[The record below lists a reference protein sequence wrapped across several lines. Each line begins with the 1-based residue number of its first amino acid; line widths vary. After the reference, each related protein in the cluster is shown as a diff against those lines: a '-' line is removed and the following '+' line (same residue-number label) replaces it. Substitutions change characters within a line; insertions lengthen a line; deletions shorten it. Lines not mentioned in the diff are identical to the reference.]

1 MSLKKRTIE
10 SLQLTIDA
18 RKKNLTTDAKRDLV
32 IVESP
37 SKARTVGRFL
47 GKNYVVLASM
57 GHVRDL
63 PKDWDVEDIDNNFQA
78 PYVNTKKTLISEI
91 KKAAKQAESV
101 YLATDPDREGE
112 AISWHLVE
120 AAKLGDSKDLK
131 RVVFHEITDAAV
143 QEAFAHPRQ
152 IDMHLVNAQQARRVL
167 DRGVGYKGSN
177 FLWSKIPGGR
187 RKGLSAGRVQSI
199 ALKII
204 VDRERE
210 IEAFKPQEYWVITA
224 DLQTQSTQ
232 DKHIF
237 SASLKTIPGQKG
249 KPVINNES
257 AAMSIKDDL
266 ERAVY
271 KVSNVTRREAR
282 QRTRPPF
289 TTSTLQQQA
298 ARSFRYS
305 ASRTMRIAQSLYEGI
320 VQQNSEPEGLITY
333 MRTDSTNLAE
343 NALNEAE
350 KFIVT
355 KYGAD
360 YSSGPRRYRT
370 KSKSA
375 QEAHEAIRPT
385 SIENTPEKLTPYLS
399 SEQLRLYTMIWKRT
413 IASQMTD
420 AIVDN
425 TGVDIKAI
433 ATNGKE
439 YIVRATGSVIK
450 FDGFRKLYIETK
462 DEDSQND
469 DSAQL
474 PSLQE
479 GDSLEKQTINADQ
492 KFTQPPP
499 RFTEANLI
507 RFLEEQGIGRPSTWA
522 TIVGTIEKRQYVDRE
537 KSRFK
542 PTPTGTAVSDLL
554 TKHIS
559 SIMDTGFTAG
569 IETKLDSIADG
580 DQNWIN
586 MLKEFF
592 EPFVKE
598 ISIAKEKADR
608 VPSERLV
615 QLSDE
620 KCLGGDYLVIRQSR
634 YGKFLGCGKFPECRV
649 AISTRPGER
658 ASGEVTEN
666 WKVDWEAAMENCA
679 IAHPEAA
686 AIFAAAA
693 EKKRGSRKQSKKR
706 AKTKVKS
713 GK

>member
-1 MSLKKRTIE
+1 M
-10 SLQLTIDA
+10 
-18 RKKNLTTDAKRDLV
+18 TTDAKRDLV

-120 AAKLGDSKDLK
+120 AAELGDSKDLK

-204 VDRERE
+204 VDREQE

-224 DLQTQSTQ
+224 DLQTHSTIDKQ

-266 ERAVY
+266 DRAVY

-343 NALNEAE
+343 NALTEAE

-370 KSKSA
+370 RSKSA

-385 SIENTPEKLTPYLS
+385 SIQNTPEKLTPYLS

-598 ISIAKEKADR
+598 VSTAKEKADR

-620 KCLGGDYLVIRQSR
+620 KCVGGDYLVIRQSR

-713 GK
+713 AK

>member
-1 MSLKKRTIE
+1 M
-10 SLQLTIDA
+10 
-18 RKKNLTTDAKRDLV
+18 TTDAKRDLV

-343 NALNEAE
+343 NALTEAE

-360 YSSGPRRYRT
+360 YSSGPRRYKT

-598 ISIAKEKADR
+598 ISIAKENADR

>member
-1 MSLKKRTIE
+1 
-10 SLQLTIDA
+10 
-18 RKKNLTTDAKRDLV
+18 
-32 IVESP
+32 
-37 SKARTVGRFL
+37 
-47 GKNYVVLASM
+47 
-57 GHVRDL
+57 
-63 PKDWDVEDIDNNFQA
+63 
-78 PYVNTKKTLISEI
+78 
-91 KKAAKQAESV
+91 
-101 YLATDPDREGE
+101 
-112 AISWHLVE
+112 
-120 AAKLGDSKDLK
+120 
-131 RVVFHEITDAAV
+131 
-143 QEAFAHPRQ
+143 
-152 IDMHLVNAQQARRVL
+152 
-167 DRGVGYKGSN
+167 
-177 FLWSKIPGGR
+177 
-187 RKGLSAGRVQSI
+187 
-199 ALKII
+199 
-204 VDRERE
+204 
-210 IEAFKPQEYWVITA
+210 
-224 DLQTQSTQ
+224 
-232 DKHIF
+232 
-237 SASLKTIPGQKG
+237 
-249 KPVINNES
+249 
-257 AAMSIKDDL
+257 MSIKDDL

-343 NALNEAE
+343 NALTEAE

-370 KSKSA
+370 RSKSA

-706 AKTKVKS
+706 AKTKVRSAK
-713 GK
+713 

>member
-1 MSLKKRTIE
+1 M
-10 SLQLTIDA
+10 
-18 RKKNLTTDAKRDLV
+18 TTDAKRDLV

-343 NALNEAE
+343 NALAEAE

-360 YSSGPRRYRT
+360 YSSGPRRYKT

-666 WKVDWEAAMENCA
+666 WKVVWEAAMENCA

-713 GK
+713 AK

>member
-1 MSLKKRTIE
+1 M
-10 SLQLTIDA
+10 
-18 RKKNLTTDAKRDLV
+18 TTDAKRDLV

-120 AAKLGDSKDLK
+120 AAELGDSKDLK

-266 ERAVY
+266 DRAVY

-343 NALNEAE
+343 NALTEAE

-360 YSSGPRRYRT
+360 YSSGPRRYKT

-385 SIENTPEKLTPYLS
+385 SIENTPEKLAPYLS

>member
-1 MSLKKRTIE
+1 M
-10 SLQLTIDA
+10 
-18 RKKNLTTDAKRDLV
+18 TTDAKRDLV

-224 DLQTQSTQ
+224 DLQTQSTI

-298 ARSFRYS
+298 ARSFSYS
-305 ASRTMRIAQSLYEGI
+305 ASRTMSIAQSLYEGI

-385 SIENTPEKLTPYLS
+385 SIQNTPEKLTPYLS

-542 PTPTGTAVSDLL
+542 PTPTGKAVSDLL

-592 EPFVKE
+592 GPFVKE
-598 ISIAKEKADR
+598 VSIAKEKADR

-706 AKTKVKS
+706 AKTRVKS

>member
-1 MSLKKRTIE
+1 
-10 SLQLTIDA
+10 LTIDA

-224 DLQTQSTQ
+224 DLQTQSTI

-266 ERAVY
+266 EQAVY
-271 KVSNVTRREAR
+271 KVSNVTRREAK

-385 SIENTPEKLTPYLS
+385 SIQNTPEKLTPYLS

-598 ISIAKEKADR
+598 VSIAKEKADR

-620 KCLGGDYLVIRQSR
+620 KCVGGDYLVIRQSR

-686 AIFAAAA
+686 ASFAAAA

>member
-1 MSLKKRTIE
+1 M
-10 SLQLTIDA
+10 
-18 RKKNLTTDAKRDLV
+18 TTDAKRDLV

-224 DLQTQSTQ
+224 DLQTQSTI

-266 ERAVY
+266 DRAVY

-343 NALNEAE
+343 NALTAAE

-370 KSKSA
+370 RSKSA

-693 EKKRGSRKQSKKR
+693 EKKRGSRKQSTKR
-706 AKTKVKS
+706 DKTKVKS

>member
-1 MSLKKRTIE
+1 M
-10 SLQLTIDA
+10 
-18 RKKNLTTDAKRDLV
+18 TTDAKRDLV

-257 AAMSIKDDL
+257 AAMSIKDDP

-343 NALNEAE
+343 NALTEAE

-385 SIENTPEKLTPYLS
+385 SIQNTPEKLTPYLS

-499 RFTEANLI
+499 RFTESNLI

-693 EKKRGSRKQSKKR
+693 ERKRGSRKQSKKR

-713 GK
+713 AK

>member
-1 MSLKKRTIE
+1 M
-10 SLQLTIDA
+10 
-18 RKKNLTTDAKRDLV
+18 TTDAKRDLV

-224 DLQTQSTQ
+224 DLQTHSTIDKQ

-271 KVSNVTRREAR
+271 KVSNVTRREGR

-343 NALNEAE
+343 NALTEAE

-360 YSSGPRRYRT
+360 YSSGPRRYKT

-385 SIENTPEKLTPYLS
+385 SIENTPEKLTRYLS

-522 TIVGTIEKRQYVDRE
+522 SIVGTIEKRQYVDRE

-542 PTPTGTAVSDLL
+542 PTPTGKAVSDLL

-620 KCLGGDYLVIRQSR
+620 KCVGGDYLVIRQSR

>member
-1 MSLKKRTIE
+1 M
-10 SLQLTIDA
+10 
-18 RKKNLTTDAKRDLV
+18 TTDAKRDLV

-224 DLQTQSTQ
+224 DLQTQSTI

-343 NALNEAE
+343 NALTEAE

-713 GK
+713 AK

>member
-1 MSLKKRTIE
+1 M
-10 SLQLTIDA
+10 
-18 RKKNLTTDAKRDLV
+18 TTDAKRDLV

-224 DLQTQSTQ
+224 DLQTQSTI

-271 KVSNVTRREAR
+271 KVSNVTRREAS

-343 NALNEAE
+343 NALTEAE

-370 KSKSA
+370 RSKSA

>member
-1 MSLKKRTIE
+1 M
-10 SLQLTIDA
+10 
-18 RKKNLTTDAKRDLV
+18 TTDAKRDLV

-343 NALNEAE
+343 NALTEAE

-360 YSSGPRRYRT
+360 YSSGPRRYKT

-385 SIENTPEKLTPYLS
+385 SIENTPEKLAPYLS

-706 AKTKVKS
+706 ANTKVKS

>member
-1 MSLKKRTIE
+1 M
-10 SLQLTIDA
+10 
-18 RKKNLTTDAKRDLV
+18 TTDAKRDLV

-224 DLQTQSTQ
+224 DLQTQSTI

-343 NALNEAE
+343 NALTQAE

-370 KSKSA
+370 RSKSA

-385 SIENTPEKLTPYLS
+385 SIQNTPEKLTPYLS

-598 ISIAKEKADR
+598 ISIAKERADR

>member
-1 MSLKKRTIE
+1 M
-10 SLQLTIDA
+10 
-18 RKKNLTTDAKRDLV
+18 TTDAKRDLV

-47 GKNYVVLASM
+47 GKHYVVLASM

-343 NALNEAE
+343 NALTEAE

-360 YSSGPRRYRT
+360 YSSGPRRYKT

-693 EKKRGSRKQSKKR
+693 EKKRGSRKQAKKR
-706 AKTKVKS
+706 DKTRVKS

>member
-1 MSLKKRTIE
+1 M
-10 SLQLTIDA
+10 
-18 RKKNLTTDAKRDLV
+18 TTDAKRDLV

-343 NALNEAE
+343 NALTEAE

-385 SIENTPEKLTPYLS
+385 SIQNTPEKLTPYLS

>member
-1 MSLKKRTIE
+1 
-10 SLQLTIDA
+10 
-18 RKKNLTTDAKRDLV
+18 LTTDAKRDLV

-177 FLWSKIPGGR
+177 FLWSKISGGR

-224 DLQTQSTQ
+224 DLQTQSPI

-343 NALNEAE
+343 NALTESE

-370 KSKSA
+370 RSKSA

-469 DSAQL
+469 DNAQL

-479 GDSLEKQTINADQ
+479 GDSLKKQTINADQ

>member
-1 MSLKKRTIE
+1 M
-10 SLQLTIDA
+10 
-18 RKKNLTTDAKRDLV
+18 TTDAKRDLV

-266 ERAVY
+266 DRAVY

-343 NALNEAE
+343 NALTESE

-370 KSKSA
+370 RSKSA

-592 EPFVKE
+592 EPFVQE
-598 ISIAKEKADR
+598 ISIAKETADR

-620 KCLGGDYLVIRQSR
+620 KCVGGDYLVIRQSR

-713 GK
+713 AK

>member
-1 MSLKKRTIE
+1 M
-10 SLQLTIDA
+10 
-18 RKKNLTTDAKRDLV
+18 TTDAKRDLV

-120 AAKLGDSKDLK
+120 AAELGDSKDLK

-343 NALNEAE
+343 NALTEAE

-360 YSSGPRRYRT
+360 YSSGPRRYKT

-598 ISIAKEKADR
+598 VSIAKEKADR

>member
-1 MSLKKRTIE
+1 M
-10 SLQLTIDA
+10 
-18 RKKNLTTDAKRDLV
+18 TTDAKRDLV

-360 YSSGPRRYRT
+360 YSSGPRRYKT

-385 SIENTPEKLTPYLS
+385 SIENTPEKLARYLS

>member
-1 MSLKKRTIE
+1 M
-10 SLQLTIDA
+10 
-18 RKKNLTTDAKRDLV
+18 TTDAKRDLV

-360 YSSGPRRYRT
+360 YSSGPRRYKT

-469 DSAQL
+469 ESAQL

-479 GDSLEKQTINADQ
+479 GDSLDKQTINADQ

>member
-1 MSLKKRTIE
+1 M
-10 SLQLTIDA
+10 
-18 RKKNLTTDAKRDLV
+18 TTDAKRDLV

-343 NALNEAE
+343 NALTEAE

-360 YSSGPRRYRT
+360 YSSGPRRYKT

-598 ISIAKEKADR
+598 VSIAKEKADR

>member
-1 MSLKKRTIE
+1 M
-10 SLQLTIDA
+10 
-18 RKKNLTTDAKRDLV
+18 TTDAKRDLV

-224 DLQTQSTQ
+224 DLQTQSTI

-249 KPVINNES
+249 KPVIDNES
-257 AAMSIKDDL
+257 TAMSIKDDL

-343 NALNEAE
+343 NALTEAE

-370 KSKSA
+370 RSKSA

-658 ASGEVTEN
+658 ASG
-666 WKVDWEAAMENCA
+666 
-679 IAHPEAA
+679 
-686 AIFAAAA
+686 
-693 EKKRGSRKQSKKR
+693 G
-706 AKTKVKS
+706 
-713 GK
+713 

>member
-1 MSLKKRTIE
+1 M
-10 SLQLTIDA
+10 
-18 RKKNLTTDAKRDLV
+18 TTDAKRDLV

-210 IEAFKPQEYWVITA
+210 IAAFKPQEYWVITA
-224 DLQTQSTQ
+224 DLQTQSPI

-343 NALNEAE
+343 NALTEAE

-360 YSSGPRRYRT
+360 YSSGPRRYKT

-420 AIVDN
+420 AIVDR

>member
-1 MSLKKRTIE
+1 M
-10 SLQLTIDA
+10 
-18 RKKNLTTDAKRDLV
+18 TTDAKRDLV

-385 SIENTPEKLTPYLS
+385 SIQNTPEKLTPYLS

-592 EPFVKE
+592 EPFVQE
-598 ISIAKEKADR
+598 ISIAKETADR

>member
-1 MSLKKRTIE
+1 M
-10 SLQLTIDA
+10 
-18 RKKNLTTDAKRDLV
+18 TTDAKRDLV

-343 NALNEAE
+343 NALTEAE

-360 YSSGPRRYRT
+360 YSSGPRRYKT

-713 GK
+713 RK

>member
-1 MSLKKRTIE
+1 M
-10 SLQLTIDA
+10 
-18 RKKNLTTDAKRDLV
+18 TTDAKRDLV

-204 VDRERE
+204 VDREKE

-224 DLQTQSTQ
+224 DLQTHSTI

>member
-1 MSLKKRTIE
+1 
-10 SLQLTIDA
+10 LTIDA

-343 NALNEAE
+343 NALTEAE

-360 YSSGPRRYRT
+360 YSSGPRRYKT

-666 WKVDWEAAMENCA
+666 WKVDWEAAMGNCA

>member
-1 MSLKKRTIE
+1 M
-10 SLQLTIDA
+10 
-18 RKKNLTTDAKRDLV
+18 TTDAKRDLV

-204 VDRERE
+204 VNRERE

-343 NALNEAE
+343 NALTEAE

-360 YSSGPRRYRT
+360 YSSGPRRYKT

-713 GK
+713 RK

>member
-1 MSLKKRTIE
+1 M
-10 SLQLTIDA
+10 
-18 RKKNLTTDAKRDLV
+18 TTDAKRDLV

-266 ERAVY
+266 DRAVY

-343 NALNEAE
+343 NALTEAE

-360 YSSGPRRYRT
+360 YSSGPRRYKT

>member
-1 MSLKKRTIE
+1 M
-10 SLQLTIDA
+10 
-18 RKKNLTTDAKRDLV
+18 TTDAKRDLV

-343 NALNEAE
+343 NALTEAE

-360 YSSGPRRYRT
+360 YSSGPRRYKT

-679 IAHPEAA
+679 IAHPKAA

-693 EKKRGSRKQSKKR
+693 EKKTRLTQTVKK
-706 AKTKVKS
+706 AS
-713 GK
+713 

>member
-1 MSLKKRTIE
+1 M
-10 SLQLTIDA
+10 
-18 RKKNLTTDAKRDLV
+18 TTDAKRDLV

-120 AAKLGDSKDLK
+120 AAELGDSKDLK

-266 ERAVY
+266 DRAVY

-385 SIENTPEKLTPYLS
+385 SIQNTPEKLTPYLS

-686 AIFAAAA
+686 AICAA
-693 EKKRGSRKQSKKR
+693 EAEKNRGSRKQSKKR

-713 GK
+713 AK

>member
-1 MSLKKRTIE
+1 M
-10 SLQLTIDA
+10 
-18 RKKNLTTDAKRDLV
+18 TTDAKRDLV

-224 DLQTQSTQ
+224 DLQTQSTI

-266 ERAVY
+266 DRAVY
-271 KVSNVTRREAR
+271 KVSNVTRREGR

-343 NALNEAE
+343 NALTEAE

-360 YSSGPRRYRT
+360 YSSGPRRYKT

>member
-1 MSLKKRTIE
+1 M
-10 SLQLTIDA
+10 
-18 RKKNLTTDAKRDLV
+18 TTDAKRDLV

-224 DLQTQSTQ
+224 DLQTQSTI

-266 ERAVY
+266 DRAVY

-385 SIENTPEKLTPYLS
+385 SIQNTPEKLTPYLS

-598 ISIAKEKADR
+598 VSIAKEKADR

-620 KCLGGDYLVIRQSR
+620 KCVGGDYLVIRQSR

-713 GK
+713 AK

>member
-1 MSLKKRTIE
+1 M
-10 SLQLTIDA
+10 
-18 RKKNLTTDAKRDLV
+18 TTDAKRDLV

-91 KKAAKQAESV
+91 TKAAKQAESV

-343 NALNEAE
+343 NALTEAE

-360 YSSGPRRYRT
+360 YSSGPRRYKT

-679 IAHPEAA
+679 IAHPKAA
-686 AIFAAAA
+686 AKIAAAA

>member
-1 MSLKKRTIE
+1 M
-10 SLQLTIDA
+10 
-18 RKKNLTTDAKRDLV
+18 TTDAKRDLV

-224 DLQTQSTQ
+224 DLQTQSTI

-343 NALNEAE
+343 NALTEAE

-385 SIENTPEKLTPYLS
+385 SIQNTPEKLTPYLS

>member
-1 MSLKKRTIE
+1 M
-10 SLQLTIDA
+10 
-18 RKKNLTTDAKRDLV
+18 TTDAKRDLV

-224 DLQTQSTQ
+224 DLQTQSTI

-343 NALNEAE
+343 NALTEAE

-370 KSKSA
+370 RSKSA

>member
-1 MSLKKRTIE
+1 M
-10 SLQLTIDA
+10 
-18 RKKNLTTDAKRDLV
+18 TTDAKRDLV

-343 NALNEAE
+343 NALTEAE

-360 YSSGPRRYRT
+360 YSSGPRRYKT